1 IGSSGSSAGSL
12 CRFSQSSR
20 TGFRGADCC
29 ADAVIGKVAAAPPRR
44 AMNSRLFIVASPSVA
59 GFSLVPLCGQHA
71 AGNTMAASFARLRML
86 RKLHPSSIFGKGRS
100 GRCDSPAHDAAAA
113 RHPLVAKRR
122 GGGRHRSC
130 DWSGFPTLRSEIRLA
145 GLWDRKEALIEMIAI
160 VLGTNHFMQ
169 RDFCRA
175 LVTPVALTC
184 TPGHRE
190 GARVLHADKDV
201 QRLAAIDQLK
211 TLHNMELG
219 RVRRTIVVD
228 IGLVVEA
235 DCVDH
240 QSIAVFVMT
249 N

>member
-1 IGSSGSSAGSL
+1 MP
-12 CRFSQSSR
+12 
-20 TGFRGADCC
+20 ADGQ
-29 ADAVIGKVAAAPPRR
+29 ALSAAAHRKSRLPARR
-44 AMNSRLFIVASPSVA
+44 AS
-59 GFSLVPLCGQHA
+59 A
-71 AGNTMAASFARLRML
+71 ADL
-86 RKLHPSSIFGKGRS
+86 KLLTTSQASSIRNFKSKSSTRS
-100 GRCDSPAHDAAAA
+100 H
-113 RHPLVAKRR
+113 
-122 GGGRHRSC
+122 
-130 DWSGFPTLRSEIRLA
+130 DWSRFPTLRSEIRLA
-145 GLWDRKEALIEMIAI
+145 CLWDGKEALIEMIAI
-160 VLGTNHFMQ
+160 VLGTNHFMK

-235 DCVDH
+235 DCVD
-240 QSIAVFVMT
+240 
-249 N
+249 